1 MKKSP
6 QQFRLMSR
14 WKYSLYFFLLASLL
28 YAVFALIFFTAY
40 DFRNPEILIFTYGSA
55 SLLIIFH
62 HSRTYYT
69 FSQGYLHVR
78 TPNSMFYTLSA
89 AEIKDIRVF
98 ASPRFHFNGL
108 YTLKITTRNH
118 KHRYLYPENQEELV
132 ALLVA
137 PPKKVHKCFS
147 HMKTL
152 ELEIVQ
158 GFFFTLTTHSATY
171 L

>member
-1 MKKSP
+1 MYICINSTNQNAMKKSP

-40 DFRNPEILIFTYGSA
+40 DFQNPEILIFTYGSA

-132 ALLVA
+132 ALLLESN
-137 PPKKVHKCFS
+137 PEI
-147 HMKTL
+147 TL
-152 ELEIVQ
+152 ER
-158 GFFFTLTTHSATY
+158 TR
-171 L
+171 